1 MVRVWPYFQFQL
13 LKRDKST
20 LQIELG
26 SVCLNGHTTLTT
38 GIKGMHYSGRME
50 ISLHCLSLIFNN
62 YRF

>member
-38 GIKGMHYSGRME
+38 RLRYALFRKDGNKFT
-50 ISLHCLSLIFNN
+50 LSIFN
-62 YRF
+62 F